1 MSRLSTLGG
10 FPSESI
16 ERAKAE
22 LAETLEFSE
31 QQEVLPRNRD
41 GRVSAG
47 GYIETH
53 FNFAETPDEKS
64 EMKKLRAELAAIK
77 KEMEGAYDQSTMQKA
92 AEIKKKLTDYA
103 RQEMVNLQA
112 AKAGASISGDLP
124 VNTGREAEVAEISE
138 PVAKV
143 GKVETP
149 SKARKEAGKK
159 INPAYDTSTVA
170 GYKDYQRILEN
181 NNKSQGFMP
190 ANKSK

>member
-1 MSRLSTLGG
+1 MTRLSTLGG
-10 FPSESI
+10 FPSDAI
-16 ERAKAE
+16 EQAKAE
-22 LAETLEFSE
+22 LAETLEFAE
-31 QQEVLPRNRD
+31 AQEPMRRNLD

-53 FNFAETPDEKS
+53 FNFAETKSEKE

-77 KEMEGAYDQSTMQKA
+77 KQMEGAYDQSTMERA
-92 AEIKKKLTDYA
+92 AAIKKELSDYA

-124 VNTGREAEVAEISE
+124 VNMGREAEVAKIEAPE
-138 PVAKV
+138 AKV
-143 GKVETP
+143 GKVQTP
-149 SKARKEAGKK
+149 SKARKEAGKA
-159 INPAYDTSTVA
+159 INPAYDTTTVE
-170 GYKDYQRILEN
+170 GYKDYQRILER

>member
-1 MSRLSTLGG
+1 MTRLSTLGG

-22 LAETLEFSE
+22 LADTLEFSE

-47 GYIETH
+47 GFIETH
-53 FNFAETPDEKS
+53 FSFAETEA
-64 EMKKLRAELAAIK
+64 ETMKKLREELKAIRAK
-77 KEMEGAYDQSTMQKA
+77 MKSAYDESTVQKE

-124 VNTGREAEVAEISE
+124 VNMGREAEVAQISA

-143 GKVETP
+143 GKLTD
-149 SKARKEAGKK
+149 KRAGF
-159 INPAYDTSTVA
+159 DTSTVK
-170 GYKDYQRILEN
+170 GYDDYQRIMERN
-181 NNKSQGFMP
+181 NQSQGFMP
-190 ANKSK
+190 GKKSK